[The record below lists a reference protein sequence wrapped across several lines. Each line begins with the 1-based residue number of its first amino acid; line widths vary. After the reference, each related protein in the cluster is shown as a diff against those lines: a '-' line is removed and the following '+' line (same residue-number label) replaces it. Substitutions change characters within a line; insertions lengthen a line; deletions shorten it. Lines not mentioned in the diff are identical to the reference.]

1 MGKAGSALGRL
12 IMWLL
17 VIVLIILVAA
27 VALFFVLRSQGMTY
41 YVEYGGERY
50 FFGSDGGGVNLY
62 WGIENK
68 FSVKSLTGGEVNYT
82 VKITSNKAN
91 NLMFTV
97 GDELWYLWND
107 NAEKDD
113 YTEVFG
119 LQKQTDG
126 FSLTIPEDFT
136 VEKAIETKYGGD
148 ITLMDEL
155 SDSTAYFVITV
166 SCDKNSVDL
175 WFVFG
180 AEVAG
185 LIFDSPQI
193 IF

>member
-1 MGKAGSALGRL
+1 MGKAGSVLGRL

-68 FSVKSLTGGEVNYT
+68 FSVKSLTGGKVNYSVQ
-82 VKITSNKAN
+82 VKSNSINKVC
-91 NLMFTV
+91 FSV
-97 GDELWYLWND
+97 GDELYYLYSGN
-107 NAEKDD
+107 KGQDD
-113 YTEVFG
+113 YSQVFG
-119 LQKQTDG
+119 LEKRMDG
-126 FSLTIPEDFT
+126 FSLTFPGGYT
-136 VEKAIETKYGGD
+136 VEQAIETKYGGD

>member
-1 MGKAGSALGRL
+1 MSKASGTFGKIVVWFLVV
-12 IMWLL
+12 LL
-17 VIVLIILVAA
+17 VLGITA
-27 VALFFVLRSQGMTY
+27 VALFFVMREKGITY
-41 YVEYGGERY
+41 YVEYNGEKY
-50 FFGSDGGGVNLY
+50 LAGSDGGSLWLPPNEKY
-62 WGIENK
+62 T

-136 VEKAIETKYGGD
+136 VEKAIETKYNAD
-148 ITLMDEL
+148 IELQDEL
-155 SDSTAYFVITV
+155 HNDLCYFVITV
-166 SCDKNSVDL
+166 SVDKTAVNL
-175 WFVFG
+175 WFSFNELTVT
-180 AEVAG
+180 
-185 LIFDSPQI
+185 LNPPQI

>member
-1 MGKAGSALGRL
+1 MSKAGNIIGKV
-12 IMWLL
+12 
-17 VIVLIILVAA
+17 VIFILVVLLILGITA
-27 VALFFVLRSQGMTY
+27 VALFFVMREKGVTY
-41 YVEYGGERY
+41 YVEYNGERY
-50 FFGSDGGGVNLY
+50 FAGSDGGSLWLPPSDNPYRL
-62 WGIENK
+62 
-68 FSVKSLTGGEVNYT
+68 SVKSLTGGEVNYT

-136 VEKAIETKYGGD
+136 VEKAIETKYNAD
-148 ITLMDEL
+148 IELKDEIQDNL
-155 SDSTAYFVITV
+155 CYFVITV
-166 SCDKNSVDL
+166 SVDKTAVNL
-175 WFVFG
+175 WFSFNELTVT
-180 AEVAG
+180 
-185 LIFDSPQI
+185 LNPPQI

>member
-1 MGKAGSALGRL
+1 MSKAGSIIGKV
-12 IMWLL
+12 
-17 VIVLIILVAA
+17 VIFILVVLFILGITA
-27 VALFFVLRSQGMTY
+27 VALFFVMREKGVTY
-41 YVEYGGERY
+41 YVEYNGERY
-50 FFGSDGGGVNLY
+50 FAGSDGGSLWLPPSDNPYRL
-62 WGIENK
+62 
-68 FSVKSLTGGEVNYT
+68 SVKSLTGGEVNYT

-136 VEKAIETKYGGD
+136 VEKAIETKYNAD
-148 ITLMDEL
+148 IELKDEIQDNL
-155 SDSTAYFVITV
+155 CYFVITV
-166 SCDKNSVDL
+166 SVDKTAVNL
-175 WFVFG
+175 WFSFNELTVT
-180 AEVAG
+180 
-185 LIFDSPQI
+185 LNPPQI

>member
-1 MGKAGSALGRL
+1 MSKASDVFGKIIIWVLVV
-12 IMWLL
+12 LL
-17 VIVLIILVAA
+17 VLGIIA
-27 VALFFVLRSQGMTY
+27 VALFFVMREKGITY
-41 YVEYGGERY
+41 YVEYNGEKY
-50 FFGSDGGGVNLY
+50 LAGSDGGSLWLPPSDNPYRL
-62 WGIENK
+62 
-68 FSVKSLTGGEVNYT
+68 SVKSLTGGEVNYT

-113 YTEVFG
+113 YTEVFD

-136 VEKAIETKYGGD
+136 VEKAIETKYNAD
-148 ITLMDEL
+148 IELQDEL
-155 SDSTAYFVITV
+155 HNDLCYFVITV
-166 SCDKNSVDL
+166 SVGKTAVNL
-175 WFVFG
+175 WFSFNELTVTL
-180 AEVAG
+180 AP
-185 LIFDSPQI
+185 PQI